1 MILVYNIL
9 DYRLYDKR
17 TVRAVSS
24 IHKVTSTYDKV
35 TSIYSMAAA
44 ADDVGN
50 FSASSTVGN
59 IRSFRMDNPTPSNVR
74 LFGGDVG
81 NFYSSGGDSTN
92 VQGSVPSGKRT
103 DQSNIS
109 LDESLMFHIEMPIP
123 VDDDMVPTLYQGDDD
138 VNWVVS
144 RKDDDDDVWGD
155 CGDCG
160 AVHLR
165 NADCPTPEYSDDPRT
180 YENWKF
186 WRPTTPP
193 LPSKSEFYAGAA
205 QSPQDMDTNNTTTNT
220 IDDFP
225 ENMPPKVVSIIK
237 EGLNGMSYTE
247 WKQSAKTTMKAM
259 YQTSQARRRAIAR
272 DLALCDAER
281 RYRERT
287 EGPTYEEAQ

>member
-1 MILVYNIL
+1 M
-9 DYRLYDKR
+9 D
-17 TVRAVSS
+17 SS
-24 IHKVTSTYDKV
+24 IPCNVNLFRCDARN
-35 TSIYSMAAA
+35 IYS
-44 ADDVGN
+44 G
-50 FSASSTVGN
+50 
-59 IRSFRMDNPTPSNVR
+59 
-74 LFGGDVG
+74 
-81 NFYSSGGDSTN
+81 GGDSTN
-92 VQGSVPSGKRT
+92 VHGSVPSGKRT

-109 LDESLMFHIEMPIP
+109 LDDDDDESLMFHIEMPLPI
-123 VDDDMVPTLYQGDDD
+123 DDDMVSTVYQGDDDD

-144 RKDDDDDVWGD
+144 RKDDDDDDVWED

-205 QSPQDMDTNNTTTNT
+205 RSPQDMDTNNTTTNT

-225 ENMPPKVVSIIK
+225 ENMPPKIVSIIK

-247 WKQSAKTTMKAM
+247 WRQSAKTTMKAM
-259 YQTSQARRRAIAR
+259 QANMQARRKAIAR

-287 EGPTYEEAQ
+287 EGPTYEEAQRREKEKEDRRKRRGKQQ